1 MGIIKAVV
9 GAVGGGLAD
18 TWLEVIE
25 PSDMDATTV
34 MCPGVLKTRN
44 DKRSSNTKGTDYTI
58 SNGSVIHVY
67 DGQMMLLLDGGAVV
81 DYSAE
86 PGYFEVKNSSLP
98 SLFNG
103 QFGDSIK
110 ETFNRVRFGGA
121 TPTSQRV
128 VYLNTRPLEGIKF
141 GTSEPVSYYDPNYD
155 IDVNVRA
162 FGKFSVEI
170 IDPLKFYKTIIPT
183 SDVMH
188 MRPVDM
194 EKLIS
199 QRYDQEVITALA
211 PALSQLSMQG
221 VRISQVVG
229 HTKEL
234 CDAMKES
241 LKDNWVAERGIQLKQ
256 IGITINLDPETKELL
271 KQRSQVAMFNRPDL
285 RETMVQ
291 QNISQGIRDAGS
303 NTGGAANAMFG
314 IGMMMNNGGAYMN
327 AASNNNMQ
335 QMQMMQQQQMQQ
347 QAQQPQ
353 VQQQAAPAPAA
364 GGWDCV
370 CGKKG
375 NTGKFCAECGK
386 PKPAPSG
393 SWKCS
398 CGHENTGKF
407 CAECGAKRPD
417 DKPKKIKCDKCGYE
431 PDMSKP
437 IPKFCPECGDPI
449 NESDFV

>member
-1 MGIIKAVV
+1 MGIVRAVV
-9 GAVGGGLAD
+9 DSVGGGLAD

-25 PSDMDATTV
+25 PSDMSTTTV
-34 MCPGVLKTRN
+34 LCPGVSKGRN
-44 DKRSSNTKGTDYTI
+44 DRRNNNTKGSANSV
-58 SNGSVIHVY
+58 SNGSIIHVY
-67 DGQMMLLLDGGAVV
+67 DGQMMLIIDGGAVV

-110 ETFNRVRFGGA
+110 ETFNRVRFGGI

-128 VYLNTRPLEGIKF
+128 VYLNLKPMEGIKF
-141 GTSEPVSYYDPNYD
+141 GTQEPVSYYDPNYD

-170 IDPLKFYKTIIPT
+170 VDPIKFFKTIIPT
-183 SDVMH
+183 SDVTN

-194 EKLIS
+194 ESLIS

-234 CDAMKES
+234 CDALKEN
-241 LKDNWVAERGIQLKQ
+241 LKDSWVEERGIQLKQ
-256 IGITINLDPETKELL
+256 VGITINLDPETKELL

-303 NTGGAANAMFG
+303 NPGGAGNAMFG
-314 IGMMMNNGGAYMN
+314 IGMMMNGSQGFMN
-327 AASNNNMQ
+327 TASNNNMQ
-335 QMQMMQQQQMQQ
+335 QMQQQQMQQQQMQQ
-347 QAQQPQ
+347 QAA
-353 VQQQAAPAPAA
+353 QASAA
-364 GGWDCV
+364 GGWTCS
-370 CGKKG
+370 CGKAG

-386 PKPAPSG
+386 PKPA
-393 SWKCS
+393 
-398 CGHENTGKF
+398 N
-407 CAECGAKRPD
+407 R
-417 DKPKKIKCDKCGYE
+417 KIKCDKCGYE

>member
-1 MGIIKAVV
+1 
-9 GAVGGGLAD
+9 
-18 TWLEVIE
+18 
-25 PSDMDATTV
+25 
-34 MCPGVLKTRN
+34 
-44 DKRSSNTKGTDYTI
+44 
-58 SNGSVIHVY
+58 
-67 DGQMMLLLDGGAVV
+67 
-81 DYSAE
+81 
-86 PGYFEVKNSSLP
+86 
-98 SLFNG
+98 
-103 QFGDSIK
+103 
-110 ETFNRVRFGGA
+110 
-121 TPTSQRV
+121 
-128 VYLNTRPLEGIKF
+128 
-141 GTSEPVSYYDPNYD
+141 
-155 IDVNVRA
+155 
-162 FGKFSVEI
+162 
-170 IDPLKFYKTIIPT
+170 
-183 SDVMH
+183 
-188 MRPVDM
+188 M

-241 LKDNWVAERGIQLKQ
+241 LKETWVEERGIQLRQ
-256 IGITINLDPETKELL
+256 VGITINLDPETKELL

-291 QNISQGIRDAGS
+291 QNISQGIKDAGS
-303 NTGGAANAMFG
+303 NSGGAANAMYG
-314 IGMMMNNGGAYMN
+314 IGMMMNTGGAYMN
-327 AASNNNMQ
+327 TASNNNMQ
-335 QMQMMQQQQMQQ
+335 QMQMMQQQMQQQQMQQ
-347 QAQQPQ
+347 P
-353 VQQQAAPAPAA
+353 QQQAAPAPAA
-364 GGWDCV
+364 GGWDCA

-386 PKPAPSG
+386 PKPAPAG
-393 SWKCS
+393 TWKCS

>member
-1 MGIIKAVV
+1 MGIVRAVV
-9 GAVGGGLAD
+9 DSVGGGLAD

-25 PSDMDATTV
+25 PSDMNATTV
-34 MCPGVLKTRN
+34 MCPGVSKGRN
-44 DKRSSNTKGTDYTI
+44 DRRNNNTKGTANSI
-58 SNGSVIHVY
+58 SNGSIIHVY
-67 DGQMMLLLDGGAVV
+67 DGQMMLIVDGGAVV

-110 ETFNRVRFGGA
+110 ETFNRVRFGGI

-128 VYLNTRPLEGIKF
+128 VYMNLKPMEGIKF
-141 GTSEPVSYYDPNYD
+141 GTQEPVSYYDPNYD

-170 IDPLKFYKTIIPT
+170 VDPIKFYKTIIST
-183 SDVMH
+183 SDVTN

-194 EKLIS
+194 ETLIA

-234 CDAMKES
+234 CDALKEN
-241 LKDNWVAERGIQLKQ
+241 LKETWVEERGIQLKQ
-256 IGITINLDPETKELL
+256 VGITINLDPETKELL

-303 NTGGAANAMFG
+303 NPGGAGNAMLG
-314 IGMMMNNGGAYMN
+314 IGMMMNGSQGFMN
-327 AASNNNMQ
+327 TASNNNMQ
-335 QMQMMQQQQMQQ
+335 QMQQMQQQQMQQ
-347 QAQQPQ
+347 QMQQPQ
-353 VQQQAAPAPAA
+353 QQPAA
-364 GGWDCV
+364 GGWTCA
-370 CGKKG
+370 CGKAG

-386 PKPAPSG
+386 PKPAEQG
-393 SWKCS
+393 SWKCA
-398 CGHENTGKF
+398 CGATNTGKF
-407 CAECGAKRPD
+407 CAECGKQ
-417 DKPKKIKCDKCGYE
+417 KPANKKIKCDKCGYE
-431 PDMSKP
+431 PDMNKP

-449 NESDFV
+449 NEADFV

>member
-9 GAVGGGLAD
+9 NSVGGGLAD
-18 TWLEVIE
+18 SWLEVIE
-25 PSDMDATTV
+25 PSDMNATTV
-34 MCPGVLKTRN
+34 MCPGVLKSRN
-44 DKRSSNTKGTDYTI
+44 DKRNNNKKGTDNTI

-67 DGQMMLLLDGGAVV
+67 DGQMMLVIDGGAVV

-110 ETFNRVRFGGA
+110 ETFNRVRFGGV

-128 VYLNTRPLEGIKF
+128 VYLNLRPLEGIKF

-170 IDPLKFYKTIIPT
+170 VDPLKFYKTIIAV
-183 SDVMH
+183 SDVTN

-194 EKLIS
+194 EKLIA

-229 HTKEL
+229 HTMEL
-234 CDAMKES
+234 CEALKANLKET
-241 LKDNWVAERGIQLKQ
+241 WVNERGIQLKQ
-256 IGITINLDPETKELL
+256 VGITINLDPETKELL
-271 KQRSQVAMFNRPDL
+271 KQRSQVAMFNRPDM
-285 RETMVQ
+285 RETLVQ
-291 QNISQGIRDAGS
+291 KNISEGIRNAGS
-303 NTGGAANAMFG
+303 HSGGAANAMMG
-314 IGMMMNNGGAYMN
+314 IGMMMNGSAGFMN
-327 AASNNNMQ
+327 NASNTNMQ

-347 QAQQPQ
+347 QMQQTAP
-353 VQQQAAPAPAA
+353 AAPAAPAA
-364 GGWDCV
+364 GGWKCA
-370 CGKKG
+370 CGKGG

-386 PKPAPSG
+386 PKPVDSG
-393 SWKCS
+393 KWKCS
-398 CGHENTGKF
+398 CGAENTGKF

-437 IPKFCPECGDPI
+437 LPKFCPECGDPI

>member
-1 MGIIKAVV
+1 MN
-9 GAVGGGLAD
+9 
-18 TWLEVIE
+18 
-25 PSDMDATTV
+25 ATTV
-34 MCPGVLKTRN
+34 MCPGVLKSRN
-44 DKRSSNTKGTDYTI
+44 DRRSSNTKGTENTI
-58 SNGSVIHVY
+58 SNGSIIHVY
-67 DGQMMLLLDGGAVV
+67 DGQMMILIDGGAVV

-110 ETFNRVRFGGA
+110 ETFNRIRYGGT
-121 TPTSQRV
+121 TPSSQRV
-128 VYLNTRPLEGIKF
+128 VYMNLRPLEGIKF
-141 GTSEPVSYYDPNYD
+141 GTQEPVSYYDPNYD

-170 IDPLKFYKTIIPT
+170 VDPLKFYKTIIPT
-183 SDVMH
+183 SDVTN

-229 HTKEL
+229 HTREL
-234 CDAMKES
+234 CNAMKES
-241 LKDNWVAERGIQLKQ
+241 LKDVWEGQRGIRLGE

-291 QNISQGIRDAGS
+291 RNISQGILNAGS
-303 NTGGAANAMFG
+303 NPNGAGNAMLG
-314 IGMMMNNGGAYMN
+314 VGMMMNAGGGFMQQ
-327 AASNNNMQ
+327 ASNNNMQ

-347 QAQQPQ
+347 A
-353 VQQQAAPAPAA
+353 APAA
-364 GGWDCV
+364 GGWTCA
-370 CGKKG
+370 CGKVG

-386 PKPAPSG
+386 PKPADNG
-393 SWKCS
+393 SWTCV
-398 CGHENTGKF
+398 CGAQNTGRF
-407 CAECGAKRPD
+407 CAECG
-417 DKPKKIKCDKCGYE
+417 KPKPAAKKIKCDKCGYE